1 MSTDLEQ
8 RLHDE
13 LRVRARDAGTSY
25 VPGSTVRR
33 AAAARRARRLRSG
46 AVAGSALLVAAVV
59 VGVVTAA
66 GNGRPENLPPAS
78 PTGHPTTS
86 TPTTATH
93 ELVRLTVSPEVL
105 DRAYALMGAGRP
117 ELLAATTLPGSGDPV
132 LVFTGVMQ
140 PDGQTVVRTVTVH
153 SGQPRAGTVTYYQR
167 WDHLI
172 AQPARDGTGSTLVV
186 VAPATSDADTVE
198 ITTSLPGKDIRV
210 RRVALDGRLAL
221 VPLPSPQSATRLR
234 LLRDDAPLDER
245 IPGDYYLA
253 GSLPRPLARV
263 VVATTG
269 AVQAVQVRTD
279 GVTACRMTVAGLE
292 SPDVVVLPWNPIDDA
307 CARIDPAG
315 LQLLIAEDRRY
326 SSVAGVAP
334 QGTDVVRL
342 RWRNGDV
349 TDVPVA
355 VDEVPAFIDTSGHR
369 PDRLALAE
377 AVDSNGTVIAVT
389 RPSPA
394 G

>member
-13 LRVRARDAGTSY
+13 LRVRAGDAGPARTT
-25 VPGSTVRR
+25 GGTVRQV
-33 AAAARRARRLRSG
+33 AAARRARRLRAG
-46 AVAGSALLVAAVV
+46 AVAGSAVLAAAVV
-59 VGVVTAA
+59 VGAVTVARD
-66 GNGRPENLPPAS
+66 GRPEELPPAQPTRS
-78 PTGHPTTS
+78 PTG
-86 TPTTATH
+86 TPTTATD
-93 ELVRLTVSPEVL
+93 ELVRVTVPPDVL
-105 DRAYALMGAGRP
+105 DQAYALMGAGRP
-117 ELLAATTLPGSGDPV
+117 DLLAATVLPGSGDAV
-132 LVFTGVMQ
+132 LVFTGVME
-140 PDGQTVVRTVTVH
+140 PDQQTVVRTVTVH
-153 SGQPRAGTVTYYQR
+153 DGQPQAGTVTFYQR

-172 AQPARDGTGSTLVV
+172 AQPARDGTGTTLVV
-186 VAPATSDADTVE
+186 VAPAASDADTVE
-198 ITTSLPGKDIRV
+198 VTTSLPGEDIHV

-234 LLRDDAPLDER
+234 LLRGDAPLEER

-263 VVATTG
+263 VVATSG

-279 GVTACRMTVAGLE
+279 GITACRMTVAGLE

-315 LQLLIAEDRRY
+315 LQLLIAQDRRY

-334 QGTDVVRL
+334 QGTHLVRL
-342 RWRNGDV
+342 HWRNGDV

-355 VDEVPAFIDTSGHR
+355 VDEVPAFVDTSGHR
-369 PDRLALAE
+369 PDRLVLAE
-377 AVDSNGTVIAVT
+377 AVDRSGTVIAQA
-389 RPSPA
+389 RP
-394 G
+394 

>member
-13 LRVRARDAGTSY
+13 LRVRAGDAGPARTA
-25 VPGSTVRR
+25 GGTVRQV
-33 AAAARRARRLRSG
+33 ALARRTRRLRAG
-46 AVAGSALLVAAVV
+46 AVVGSALLAAGVV
-59 VGVVTAA
+59 VGVVTCARDR
-66 GNGRPENLPPAS
+66 RPEELPPAQPTCS
-78 PTGHPTTS
+78 PTS
-86 TPTTATH
+86 SPTTATD
-93 ELVRLTVSPEVL
+93 ELVRVSVPPDVL
-105 DRAYALMGAGRP
+105 EEAYALMGAGRP
-117 ELLAATTLPGSGDPV
+117 ELVAAAALPGSGDPV

-140 PDGQTVVRTVTVH
+140 PDQQTVVHTVTVH
-153 SGQPRAGTVTYYQR
+153 DGQPQAGTVTFYR
-167 WDHLI
+167 SWDHLI
-172 AQPARDGTGSTLVV
+172 AQPARDGTGATLVV

-198 ITTSLPGKDIRV
+198 VTTSLPGKDIRV

-234 LLRDDAPLDER
+234 LLRGDAPLEER

-279 GVTACRMTVAGLE
+279 GVTACRMTVAGFE
-292 SPDVVVLPWNPIDDA
+292 SPDVLVLPWNPIDDA
-307 CARIDPAG
+307 CARIEPAA

-342 RWRNGDV
+342 RWRDGDV

-355 VDEVPAFIDTSGHR
+355 VDEVPAFDDTSGHR
-369 PDRLALAE
+369 PDRLVLAE
-377 AVDSNGTVIAVT
+377 ALDRSGTVIAQA
-389 RPSPA
+389 RP
-394 G
+394 